1 MVGELEIIM
10 KQEGELLKNKFFY
23 ACFVLKRGNF
33 TYFCLSIFECYD
45 TGNTI
50 KRKRQTFISAFGASS
65 NGSGCN
71 TCK

>member
-10 KQEGELLKNKFFY
+10 KQEGELLKINFY